1 MKTHDSYTRGKKHV
15 NDSNDDD
22 DPLTNTKLE
31 ENIYHINTSV
41 SSLRDEFLNLKD
53 IIIKRLQDE
62 NNSLQSKCES
72 LEDKVTRLE

>member
-1 MKTHDSYTRGKKHV
+1 MKTHDYYTRGKKHV

-22 DPLTNTKLE
+22 PLTNTKLE
-31 ENIYHINTSV
+31 ENISHKHQC
-41 SSLRDEFLNLKD
+41 LKD

-72 LEDKVTRLE
+72 LEDKVTHLE